1 MYKIYTLK
9 KIEIYFVKVF
19 KGKKDK
25 LLIMSS
31 EYFRMR
37 MLAHDQAIS
46 KIEEPLQKIT
56 GKKRS
61 YSEAMGKD
69 NDYNP
74 GF

>member
-1 MYKIYTLK
+1 
-9 KIEIYFVKVF
+9 
-19 KGKKDK
+19 
-25 LLIMSS
+25 MSS

-69 NDYNP
+69 NDYEVVQEPFNYNFNR
-74 GF
+74 GNNWIDAFLEQKNK